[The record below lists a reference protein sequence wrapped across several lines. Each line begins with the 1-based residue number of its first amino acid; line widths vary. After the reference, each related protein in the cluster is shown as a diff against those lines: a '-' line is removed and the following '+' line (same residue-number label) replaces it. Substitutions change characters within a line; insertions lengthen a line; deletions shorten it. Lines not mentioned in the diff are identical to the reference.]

1 MDRLPY
7 IIGLGCSCVE
17 NWKCCLLVFTLQ
29 PFVILSYIYSLKWE
43 EIKIREACLSI
54 LCNQTLFSFVLK
66 IKAQLAVWLPGETT
80 RRVYKTWPYC
90 EGSLWKRVSC
100 RNTQRGVMDKLA
112 DFCGAKGLLCF
123 VWEGLTRNKRERVRF
138 SCLGTAQEWWVTCW
152 GCRSL
157 LFAGAPQ
164 QSVPTARSRPDL
176 GRGFRPAARPR
187 QPQAP
192 LPRPLPSACPCQG
205 APAAPRVPPRLL
217 PQKPTPPQGPGRT
230 ALPAVRRPTAAQRP
244 PGPSLVG
251 ARDFCSPKGNLAPIS
266 RVSGLPL
273 RPPTLARAQG
283 PVTSG
288 VWPEAGVR
296 PDWQVTRKAS
306 REAPE
311 PRKREVSPQSRCRR
325 LWPEAGTDPNAFC
338 VPWDHPCR
346 GEGRKD
352 HLRGGCSGEGVG
364 VAREWIQLPAVME
377 ALQLWQLVIA
387 RGEHPAKQ
395 GHQNAEPKTGGEKLA
410 VSYFI

>member
-17 NWKCCLLVFTLQ
+17 NCKCCLLVFTLQ

-43 EIKIREACLSI
+43 EIKIKEACLSI

-90 EGSLWKRVSC
+90 EGSLWKRVSR
-100 RNTQRGVMDKLA
+100 RNTQRGVMDKPA

-138 SCLGTAQEWWVTCW
+138 SYLGTAQEWWVACW
-152 GCRSL
+152 GRRFWGLVCRCTTAVRPHGPL
-157 LFAGAPQ
+157 PARLGQRFQ
-164 QSVPTARSRPDL
+164 ARSKAAAAP
-176 GRGFRPAARPR
+176 GPSAPAAALRLGCPR
-187 QPQAP
+187 
-192 LPRPLPSACPCQG
+192 RG
-205 APAAPRVPPRLL
+205 APAAPRVPPWLL

-230 ALPAVRRPTAAQRP
+230 VLLAVGRPTAAQRP
-244 PGPSLVG
+244 PGPSLAG

-266 RVSGLPL
+266 RASGLPL
-273 RPPTLARAQG
+273 RPPTLAGVQG
-283 PVTSG
+283 AVTSG

-296 PDWQVTRKAS
+296 PDWRVPGK
-306 REAPE
+306 APE
-311 PRKREVSPQSRCRR
+311 PRKRELSPQSRCRR
-325 LWPEAGTDPNAFC
+325 LRPEASTDPNAFC
-338 VPWDHPCR
+338 VPWDHPCW

-352 HLRGGCSGEGVG
+352 HLRGGCSGEGMG
-364 VAREWIQLPAVME
+364 VAREWIRLPAVME
-377 ALQLWQLVIA
+377 ALQLW
-387 RGEHPAKQ
+387 
-395 GHQNAEPKTGGEKLA
+395 
-410 VSYFI
+410 